1 MENPIFYLEEKNN
14 FELVHRKDICKQ
26 LIPPHIHDSVEI
38 YLSLSSLPNALLGNR
53 VVTATPGTLIIIPPC
68 CVHRLFDRTDE
79 IYDRYILSINLSWLD
94 SVLCNVNAKYEY
106 LKKTETPLLLPLSLS
121 VLGRLQQN
129 FEELLSINE
138 SDFFDR
144 LAGFFRCMSQIDKTV
159 YQCSTGNY
167 NGIKSSTTQQTVSDI
182 IRYLNEHT
190 DRNVTLQELSEHFY
204 LNPDYISRIFKKHT
218 NSTVG
223 SYITLQ
229 KMARA
234 KQLLQE
240 GYTITQ
246 VQIMTGYSSYAHFSR
261 AFRQQTGMPPGAY
274 RNENLTI

>member
-1 MENPIFYLEEKNN
+1 MENPTFYLEAKYNY
-14 FELVHRKDICKQ
+14 ELVHRKNMCNS
-26 LIPPHIHDSVEI
+26 LIPPHIHDSAEI
-38 YLSLSSLPNALLGNR
+38 YLNLSSLPNILLGNR
-53 VVTATPGTLIIIPPC
+53 VMTAAPGTLIIIPPF

-94 SVLCNVNAKYEY
+94 SVLVNGNVEYEY
-106 LKKTETPLLLPLSLS
+106 LKNPEMPLLLPLSPS
-121 VLGRLQQN
+121 EPGRLQQS
-129 FEELLSINE
+129 FEELLSLNE
-138 SDFFDR
+138 SDTFHK
-144 LAGFFRCMSQIDKTV
+144 LSGFFRCMSIINNTVKQNHTDNDKT
-159 YQCSTGNY
+159 
-167 NGIKSSTTQQTVSDI
+167 IKSSATQQMVSDI

-190 DRNVTLQELSEHFY
+190 DRNVTLQELSGHFY

-223 SYITLQ
+223 NYITLQ

-234 KQLLQE
+234 KQLLLK

-261 AFRQQTGMPPGAY
+261 TFRKQTGMTPGAY
-274 RNENLTI
+274 RGESLK

>member
-1 MENPIFYLEEKNN
+1 MENPTIYLEANYDY
-14 FELVHRKDICKQ
+14 ELVHRKDICNV

-38 YLSLSSLPNALLGNR
+38 YLNLSSLPNILLGNR
-53 VVTATPGTLIIIPPC
+53 VVSAIPGTLIIIPPF
-68 CVHRLFDRTDE
+68 CVHRLFERTDE
-79 IYDRYILSINLSWLD
+79 VYDRYILSINLSWLD
-94 SVLCNVNAKYEY
+94 SVLLSGNAEYEY
-106 LKKTETPLLLPLSLS
+106 LKKPETPLLLPLSPS
-121 VLGRLQQN
+121 VLGRLQQS
-129 FEELLSINE
+129 FEELLFLNE
-138 SDFFDR
+138 SDTFDK
-144 LAGFFRCMSQIDKTV
+144 LSGFFRCMSQINKTV
-159 YQCSTGNY
+159 YQNRTGNDKE
-167 NGIKSSTTQQTVSDI
+167 IKSSTTQQMVSDI

-190 DRNVTLQELSEHFY
+190 DKNITLQELSNHFY

-246 VQIMTGYSSYAHFSR
+246 AQIMTGYSSYAHFSR
-261 AFRQQTGMPPGAY
+261 TFRKQTGMSPGAY
-274 RNENLTI
+274 RSENQTK